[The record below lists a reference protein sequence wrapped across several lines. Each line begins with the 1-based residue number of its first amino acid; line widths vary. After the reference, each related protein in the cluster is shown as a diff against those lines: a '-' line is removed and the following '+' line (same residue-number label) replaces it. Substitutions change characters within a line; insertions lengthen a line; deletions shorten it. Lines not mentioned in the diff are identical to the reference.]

1 MDEEQAFGY
10 PLSIGQTI
18 RNGTFAYWANLV
30 NAYTYADMFVTF
42 EPRDDPDPNT
52 AYSQTLGVSP
62 LNPSFGKVTKK
73 LISTLFYEN
82 FFDI

>member
-1 MDEEQAFGY
+1 
-10 PLSIGQTI
+10 
-18 RNGTFAYWANLV
+18 
-30 NAYTYADMFVTF
+30 MFVTF

-52 AYSQTLGVSP
+52 AYSQTLGVFP